1 LETKLK
7 KWLQEMEEWSKTQ
20 PNIDLEND
28 PPDTYIQ
35 TKNKLEDKIK
45 NYKIQ
50 RDNIIQNQ

>member
-1 LETKLK
+1 
-7 KWLQEMEEWSKTQ
+7 MEEWSKTQ